1 MLIAPQVSVFLLAC
15 VAAFLGVFSE
25 RMALDLSSSNTG
37 HQVVMDLARHLFLMG
52 ASLSTTIVSSF
63 LGNYSS
69 ALLTSV
75 SGVLGVSSIR

>member
-1 MLIAPQVSVFLLAC
+1 MLAC

-25 RMALDLSSSNTG
+25 RMATSLNATG
-37 HQVVMDLARHLFLMG
+37 SEQHVIMDLAKHLFLMG

-75 SGVLGVSSIR
+75 RTTDSSMIAVKAYGAP

>member
-1 MLIAPQVSVFLLAC
+1 MSVFLLAC

-25 RMALDLSSSNTG
+25 RMASELNSGNAG
-37 HQVVMDLARHLFLMG
+37 HHVVMDLARHLFLMG

-69 ALLTSV
+69 ALLRSV
-75 SGVLGVSSIR
+75 FAIVNLNLLVKND